1 MNPRIGGLQSLSTV
15 DWNGHVT
22 SLIFTAGCNFRCP
35 FCQNSAL
42 LSMNSGR
49 EIELN
54 ELLNRI
60 EIDLTLADSI
70 GFTGGEPCLQ
80 PELLLETFK
89 WSRKIGLKTYLNTNG
104 SFPLI
109 IENLIHQQL
118 LDYVAFDVKAP
129 LKPNTYSK
137 VIGISNGV
145 EKIISD
151 IKDTIRICTR
161 NLLDFEVRTTVVPTL
176 IDDEDSIKEIARTIR
191 DAPSF
196 ILQQFYPSNNVLNEQ
211 LRKIRSPKRVDLQAL
226 ARVAKEEGI
235 KNVYIRT
242 TTHGLEKVELH
253 A

>member
-1 MNPRIGGLQSLSTV
+1 MNPRIGGIQSVSTV
-15 DWNGHVT
+15 DWSGHVT

-42 LSMNSGR
+42 LSMKSGR

-54 ELLNRI
+54 ELLKRI
-60 EIDLTLADSI
+60 KMDLTLADSI

-89 WSRKIGLKTYLNTNG
+89 WSRKIGVKTYLNTNG
-104 SFPLI
+104 SFPSVVESLI
-109 IENLIHQQL
+109 NQQL

-129 LKPNTYSK
+129 LKTNIYSK
-137 VIGISNGV
+137 VIGVSSGV

-151 IKDTIRICTR
+151 IQDTIRLCAS
-161 NLLDFEVRTTVVPTL
+161 NFLDFEVRTTVVPTL
-176 IDDEDSIKEIARTIR
+176 IDDKTSIKEIARAVR

-211 LRKIRSPKRVDLQAL
+211 LRKIQSPKRVDLQAL

-235 KNVYIRT
+235 KTVYIRT
-242 TTHGLEKVELH
+242 RTHGLEKV